1 MTNPSFD
8 RIKLIISIL
17 RRDEGTRLVNLFRSQ
32 NLYYDYI
39 CLGRGT
45 ASSEVLDYLGLENNE
60 KDVVISMAPV
70 TKIPMLLTKS
80 TELLQLEK
88 PGHGIMF
95 TIPLSSVS
103 ARIPQVLC
111 KPENMKE
118 IEAITLNPITKHK
131 LILTI
136 CSRDNADIVMNAAKR
151 AGARGGTVLHARRAG
166 FADGENFFGFT
177 IQPEKDV
184 VAILAESGLCK
195 GIMEAITQDAGIET
209 ECRAIVFSVPVDEIA
224 GL

>member
-1 MTNPSFD
+1 MINYPLD

-17 RRDEGTRLVNLFRSQ
+17 KRDEGSKLVNLFRSQ

-39 CLGRGT
+39 TLGRGT

-60 KDVVISMAPV
+60 KDVVVSMAPV
-70 TKIPMLLTKS
+70 SKIPMLLTKA
-80 TELLQLEK
+80 TEQFQLEK

-103 ARIPQVLC
+103 AQIPQVLC

-118 IEAITLNPITKHK
+118 IEAITLDNKTQYK
-131 LILTI
+131 LILAI
-136 CSRDNADIVMNAAKR
+136 CTRDNYDAVMKAAKT
-151 AGARGGTVLHARRAG
+151 AGARGGTLFHARRAG
-166 FADGENFFGFT
+166 FEDGENFFGFT

-184 VAILAESGLCK
+184 VAILAERSLCK
-195 GIMEAITQDAGIET
+195 GIMEAITKEAGFET
-209 ECRAIVFSVPVDEIA
+209 ECRAIVLSMPVDEIM
-224 GL
+224 GV